1 MDEKGDVHDSHMKKG
16 NKSENT
22 NIDGATDTSVK
33 IDYFNYLKESE
44 SDQVFAFSFSKNNRL
59 KNSSIKDDNNIYS
72 PDSDKYK
79 YAICILLK
87 DDQPSG
93 SALLEETLI
102 GIKMNLK
109 GLKKLNIESKDI
121 MVFVFVNQIIKD
133 HLIKKESIK
142 EHLSNENKQ
151 KYLKTP
157 LKYDLGNSE
166 ELKIDIICKRYTVEG

>member
-1 MDEKGDVHDSHMKKG
+1 MKKE

-22 NIDGATDTSVK
+22 NIEDATETHVK
-33 IDYFNYLKESE
+33 IKDFNYLKESE

-87 DDQPSG
+87 DDQTPSSG
-93 SALLEETLI
+93 LLKETLF
-102 GIKMNLK
+102 GIKKNLK
-109 GLKKLNIESKDI
+109 GLKNLNIESKEI
-121 MVFVFVNQIIKD
+121 MIFVFVNQIKGD
-133 HLIKKESIK
+133 LLIKKESIK

-151 KYLKTP
+151 KYFKTP
-157 LKYDLGNSE
+157 LKYDIG
-166 ELKIDIICKRYTVEG
+166 